1 MNKTFK
7 LLIIVIA
14 VSINVYTKAANAA
27 AAIAVDACYCK
38 WKLVSGNITNN
49 ATSTLMGVRA
59 KLKLNAVY
67 LGLGYHVSKPEF
79 DDPVQVGGSAG
90 TNRELDFTEA
100 DVTLGFYFDRYFSAY
115 LGYKKLDLDYGNSLS
130 ATAPG
135 LGVLGKFTFTNNWL
149 VFANA
154 TYYKGDFSQEDNK
167 GDAEITELVA
177 GTALR
182 LSLYSHLDL
191 SYKIQKTEFKSS
203 NTDNASLDIQG
214 IALSYSYVF
223 W

>member
-1 MNKTFK
+1 MGKTLK
-7 LLIIVIA
+7 LVIILIVILSNA
-14 VSINVYTKAANAA
+14 YIKAANAA
-27 AAIAVDACYCK
+27 AAIAVDACYCE
-38 WKLVSGNITNN
+38 WKLASGNISNN
-49 ATSTLMGVRA
+49 STSILMGIKA
-59 KLKLNAVY
+59 KLKMNAVY

-79 DDPVQVGGSAG
+79 DDPVQIGGSASSDK
-90 TNRELDFTEA
+90 ELDFTEA

-115 LGYKKLDLDYGNSLS
+115 FGYKKLDLDYGDSLT
-130 ATAPG
+130 ATTPG

-154 TYYKGDFSQEDNK
+154 TYYKGDFSQGDNE
-167 GDAEITELVA
+167 GDAEITEFVA

-203 NTDNASLDIQG
+203 NTDNTSLDIQG